1 MQDFL
6 SSINNVIKLQGN
18 TLLKIQ
24 EIKNAYVEYDVKSD
38 YNGYKL
44 LDIEKI
50 NAVIGYFAQYIESL
64 YKVKLMKLLWYLDA
78 LYFKREGTSMT
89 GLVYKHLPLG
99 AVPIAYNELLY
110 LPAVKVVEDYFDDL
124 YRIH

>member
-1 MQDFL
+1 M
-6 SSINNVIKLQGN
+6 
-18 TLLKIQ
+18 KIQ